1 MYGRL
6 TPEAEGGVA
15 VGRVARMA
23 SRVAVV
29 TGGGAV
35 GGTGSGEW
43 MRVAVGE
50 ARGEEVKVAGLF
62 GGAISDAGEVNSS
75 SCAVRRTSST
85 TNNPMDSPSMIRM
98 LTRRV
103 ILPQLPVGPM

>member
-1 MYGRL
+1 MYGRR
-6 TPEAEGGVA
+6 TPEGEGGVA

-43 MRVAVGE
+43 RRATVGE
-50 ARGEEVKVAGLF
+50 ARGEDVRVAGLV
-62 GGAISDAGEVNSS
+62 GEATSDEGEMNSCS
-75 SCAVRRTSST
+75 RAVRRTSST
-85 TNNPMDSPSMIRM
+85 TNSPMDSPRM
-98 LTRRV
+98 MRTLTRRV
-103 ILPQLPVGPM
+103 ILPQLLVGTM